1 VQEAAAPVL
10 ASSRKR
16 LNTMPEFRRAYQ
28 PDGMTP
34 AEFITFG
41 STQRTLRQFCE
52 VGWKLIEAYK

>member
-1 VQEAAAPVL
+1 
-10 ASSRKR
+10 
-16 LNTMPEFRRAYQ
+16 MPEFRRACE

-41 STQRTLRQFCE
+41 PTQRTLSQICE